1 MKDSS
6 ISNRAKEFRK
16 NKGLTQEQLAE
27 DAQLNLRTIQ
37 RIENNESTP
46 RGDTL
51 KRISDSL
58 KVSENDVV
66 GFKVKED

>member
-27 DAQLNLRTIQ
+27 DAQLNFRTIQ
-37 RIENNESTP
+37 RIEYNESTP